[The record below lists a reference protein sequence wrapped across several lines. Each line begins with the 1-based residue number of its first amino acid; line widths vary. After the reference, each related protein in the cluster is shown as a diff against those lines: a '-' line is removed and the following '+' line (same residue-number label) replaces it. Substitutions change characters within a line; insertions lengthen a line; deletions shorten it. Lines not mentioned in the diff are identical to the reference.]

1 MLTDQI
7 LKSNIDALWDR
18 FWSGGI
24 ANPVTAIEQMSYLIF
39 LKRLED
45 TDNARANAAK
55 RRGQEYKSVFEQ
67 KVNDLKKDE
76 VRKCRWSYWSQLPGE
91 QMLKHVRDVVFE
103 FLRNLGG
110 ETSTFTQHMQ
120 DAVFII
126 PKPSLL
132 QEAVKIIDD
141 LHISE
146 QNIDVQG
153 DLYEYLL
160 MQLTT
165 AGKNG
170 QFRTPRHIIRMMVK
184 LVNPKVGERIC
195 DPAAG
200 TGGFLVNAYEHILE
214 SNTSPDVLEYDE
226 EGKPH
231 HLIGDRITNKKLIA
245 FLKSKA
251 LTGYDFDATMTRIG
265 AMNLMLHGID
275 NPNFRYMDSLSKS
288 FNEKQQYDVILANPP
303 FKGSIDK
310 GDINDRFSLKTTK
323 TELLFL
329 ELMHDL
335 LVIGGRCSVIVPDG
349 VLFGTSNAHIDARKI
364 LVDTCKLEGVIS
376 MPSGVFKPYA
386 GVSTAVLVFQKGGT
400 TDNVWFYD
408 MQADGYS
415 LDDKRQKIAENDIPD
430 IISKWN
436 RRGLVTT
443 PLVTTPLVTTP
454 LVTTPLVTTP
464 LVTTPDAIT
473 PKDAVTAPLR
483 GSVGISDAV
492 TAPLHGSRGN
502 MNAETAP
509 LHDRKGKEFYVSVEE
524 IRANKY
530 DLSISRYKEIE
541 HQEIEYEKPEIIM
554 ERILDLE
561 SDIAIA
567 IEDIQEMLKG

>member
-1 MLTDQI
+1 MLTDSP
-7 LKSNIDALWDR
+7 LKSKVDALWDR

-24 ANPVTAIEQMSYLIF
+24 ANPITAIEQMSYLIF

-45 TDNARANAAK
+45 MDNARAQAAK
-55 RRGQEYKSVFEQ
+55 RKGESYRSVFHG
-67 KVNDLKKDE
+67 NKD
-76 VRKCRWSYWSQLPGE
+76 CRWSHWSQFPGD
-91 QMLKHVRDVVFE
+91 QMLKHVRNKVFD
-103 FLRNLGG
+103 FLRELGSD
-110 ETSTFTQHMQ
+110 TSSFTQHMQ

-126 PKPSLL
+126 PKASLL
-132 QEAVKIIDD
+132 QEAVKIIDEM
-141 LHISE
+141 HISE

-184 LVNPKVGERIC
+184 LVDPKVGDRIC

-214 SNTSPDVLEYDE
+214 SNTSPDVLEYDS

-231 HLIGDRITNKKLIA
+231 HLIGDKIADKKLLK
-245 FLKSKA
+245 FLKSQA

-275 NPNFRYMDSLSKS
+275 NPNFRYTDTLSKA
-288 FNEKQQYDVILANPP
+288 FKEKGQYDVILANPP

-310 GDINDRFSLKTTK
+310 SDINERFSTKTTK
-323 TELLFL
+323 TELLFI
-329 ELMHDL
+329 ELMYDL
-335 LVIGGRCSVIVPDG
+335 LVTGGRCGVIVPDG
-349 VLFGTSNAHIDARKI
+349 VLFGTSNAHIGTRKI
-364 LVDTCKLEGVIS
+364 LVDKCKLEGVIS
-376 MPSGVFKPYA
+376 MPSGVFRPYA

-408 MQADGYS
+408 MEADGFS
-415 LDDKRQKIAENDIPD
+415 LNDTRDPIKENDIPD
-430 IISKWN
+430 IIKQWSERSTLASGASVRKAAEPKVVY
-436 RRGLVTT
+436 RGKNGRSGKCFLV
-443 PLVTTPLVTTP
+443 PV
-454 LVTTPLVTTP
+454 
-464 LVTTPDAIT
+464 D
-473 PKDAVTAPLR
+473 
-483 GSVGISDAV
+483 
-492 TAPLHGSRGN
+492 
-502 MNAETAP
+502 
-509 LHDRKGKEFYVSVEE
+509 E

-541 HQEIEYEKPEIIM
+541 HQVIEHEKPNVVMKKVLELEREIAKEIETIN
-554 ERILDLE
+554 DL
-561 SDIAIA
+561 
-567 IEDIQEMLKG
+567 LK